1 MSAATSP
8 TRRVLGEKDVNA
20 LLSPKKTKAATELV
34 SPRPSKRLASS
45 IVSPRAGQK
54 RKIAEVHNEEVGD
67 SQKTNTSHTLS
78 QGTEVSTDGP
88 LVHHETVRT
97 STAAQANPTI
107 YTSFHAS
114 QEEPV
119 QLEESEFEILDE
131 PSQQTLDKMHAVTF
145 TQSTSQLVPPLRPNL
160 SKEPSQVSL
169 DMYSLIDFES
179 LSSQGDDM
187 QMLEEREAVVVKDQR
202 PKTEEDTRKEM
213 LLEKAE
219 MLRTRLQLALYKIQ
233 TNQISMPF
241 SRLTVPKAKSS
252 SPDLP
257 GPSSSSSPKS
267 SSTLRPSSSFQRPS
281 TTTITLTPESTVAVA
296 RARATM
302 DPNKPTIKP
311 LSSFPIPTI
320 EPTAFSARWNDD
332 DRQDSQESSRVPVPH
347 IPSSPPMS
355 EDDEEEDDLDNVDDL
370 HDRPGGQNQAPI
382 EPRTPVQL
390 SSPAGTHQRRG
401 SESEN
406 LRDLQNSNSQL
417 RLRRG
422 LTSSVIK
429 GEAANS
435 LLQLVRGGGGGGVA
449 TSSGLGMCGL

>member
-20 LLSPKKTKAATELV
+20 LLSPKKTKAATDLV
-34 SPRPSKRLASS
+34 SPRPLKRLAPS

-54 RKIAEVHNEEVGD
+54 RKIADVHSEGGGD

-78 QGTEVSTDGP
+78 QGTEISSDGP

-97 STAAQANPTI
+97 STAAQAKPTI

-131 PSQQTLDKMHAVTF
+131 PSQQTLDTMHAVTF

-187 QMLEEREAVVVKDQR
+187 QMLEELQVVKDQR
-202 PKTEEDTRKEM
+202 PKTEDDTRKEM

-219 MLRTRLQLALYKIQ
+219 TLRTRLQLALYKIQ

-241 SRLTVPKAKSS
+241 SRLAVPKAKSS
-252 SPDLP
+252 SPELP

-267 SSTLRPSSSFQRPS
+267 SSTLRPSSSFHRPA
-281 TTTITLTPESTVAVA
+281 TTTITLTPESTVALA

-320 EPTAFSARWNDD
+320 EPTAFSARWNND
-332 DRQDSQESSRVPVPH
+332 DRQDSQDSSRVLVPH

-355 EDDEEEDDLDNVDDL
+355 EGDEDGDEDDLDNVDDL

-401 SESEN
+401 SESEG
-406 LRDLQNSNSQL
+406 LGGRQNNNSQL
-417 RLRRG
+417 RLRGG

-435 LLQLVRGGGGGGVA
+435 LLQLVRGGGGVGVA